1 MADSKMI
8 NYEKVSKLIGV
19 NVNTIYSMVHKG
31 QIPFYRLSKRLVMF
45 NVDEIEA
52 WMASKKVE
60 AIHAV
65 EPQSKRRR
73 CNHHGCKDKEAGCTN
88 ESSEP

>member
-19 NVNTIYSMVHKG
+19 NVSTIYSMVHKG

-60 AIHAV
+60 AINAV
-65 EPQSKRRR
+65 EPQSERRR
-73 CNHHGCKDKEAGCTN
+73 
-88 ESSEP
+88 